1 MSAAGNTERRKAER
15 PLTVRV
21 HSHDQIIAHGPRLAQ
36 LVGVAVVHH
45 VIAAKT
51 KALSAGDAPSSGAA
65 HGDLPPAAL
74 GGSESPC
81 CPSRRRDSRHRRRL
95 PGRRL
100 APTRPRGTHRRRGAP
115 GRGCRGDG
123 RQSAR
128 GPQRAAPPALPP
140 PPATPAAVTE
150 ERRRSAAE
158 TLYSRPHS
166 PAVAPD
172 AHGPL
177 CRRAAPR
184 RPVAQHGRAVT
195 GGTAAERDLPPAP
208 PRARARPRR
217 HLGARQHRR
226 SGRADA
232 PRSFSPRPAPAVS
245 CSSCAGCPWRSR
257 GPTSRR
263 VGWDVRPA
271 VPRPARRPAA
281 GPPASGSA
289 CPPRRGA
296 AARPA
301 QRWGPSPCGEEEVR
315 AGGSRW
321 PSRPVPPGP
330 HQLTGRSRG
339 SAGPAPPSAAA

>member
-74 GGSESPC
+74 GGSESRC

-140 PPATPAAVTE
+140 PPTCNPGGGDRGAEAQRSRDALFPLALTSRRTRRARAAV
-150 ERRRSAAE
+150 
-158 TLYSRPHS
+158 P
-166 PAVAPD
+166 
-172 AHGPL
+172 
-177 CRRAAPR
+177 PR
-184 RPVAQHGRAVT
+184 RP
-195 GGTAAERDLPPAP
+195 PP
-208 PRARARPRR
+208 PRCAAWPRCHRR
-217 HLGARQHRR
+217 HRR
-226 SGRADA
+226 R
-232 PRSFSPRPAPAVS
+232 
-245 CSSCAGCPWRSR
+245 
-257 GPTSRR
+257 
-263 VGWDVRPA
+263 
-271 VPRPARRPAA
+271 A
-281 GPPASGSA
+281 GPPARPAPRPPPPPSWGASA
-289 CPPRRGA
+289 PAVGASRRPALRFAPPRPRRQLLFLRRVPLAQPRPNQPPGRVGCSSRGA
-296 AARPA
+296 AA
-301 QRWGPSPCGEEEVR
+301 GSTPCGGATGFRECVPSSSGR
-315 AGGSRW
+315 SGSASAKMGSLALRRGGGEGGGLAVAV
-321 PSRPVPPGP
+321 PSRPPRSPPA
-330 HQLTGRSRG
+330 HRS
-339 SAGPAPPSAAA
+339 